1 MVPLLH
7 LSILA
12 VSDLSLL
19 AQGKLQEAGGRR
31 QEEGDTDCDM
41 CSGACPDT
49 AAQTGKKVF
58 CYYEGKKSPDQLE
71 PCPCSHVLYKNVL
84 VDSHSRVQLSAQ
96 QVSDLENLRAS
107 KPGLSV
113 LLSLGGQTVNSNTFR
128 AIVSR

>member
-1 MVPLLH
+1 MVPLLL

-31 QEEGDTDCDM
+31 QETGVTDM
-41 CSGACPDT
+41 CSGACPDS

-58 CYYEGKKSPDQLE
+58 CYYEGKKSPGQLE

-96 QVSDLENLRAS
+96 QLSDLESLRAS

-113 LLSLGGQTVNSNTFR
+113 LLSLGGQTVHSNTFR